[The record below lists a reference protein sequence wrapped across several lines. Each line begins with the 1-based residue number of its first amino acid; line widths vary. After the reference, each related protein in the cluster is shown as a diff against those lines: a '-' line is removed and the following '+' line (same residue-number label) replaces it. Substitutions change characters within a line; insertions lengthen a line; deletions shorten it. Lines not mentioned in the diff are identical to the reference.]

1 MQPASEI
8 AETGEI
14 LVEVAI
20 GDTVRVLTKYGERPV
35 FEVTEISAEAL
46 VGADIRIAYDDMV
59 FVERLTVS
67 GIGTTAVVLSIV
79 GSIVVVR
86 EFEEALGEAFE
97 GAGERVLESI
107 FVP

>member
-46 VGADIRIAYDDMV
+46 VGADIRIPYDDML

-86 EFEEALGEAFE
+86 EFEEAFGEEFE